1 MYMLVNDIFQMSG
14 IRGSA
19 VGQLIANE
27 VIF

>member
-1 MYMLVNDIFQMSG
+1 MYMLVNDICHISG
-14 IRGSA
+14 IHGSA